1 MYFSD
6 SVNQISFF
14 FVNSI
19 FEILIVPGKVGL
31 SCTLAVAS
39 GEQQAGQA
47 GRQVAGKYIPPFLQI
62 TQPIP
67 FLVGPCTFAKRF
79 WGLKRIERGE
89 MRPLKRRRRPK
100 FSKLSPFLCT
110 LCCRFSSNVCLSV
123 CSIWEISKDIS
134 NLGPRF

>member
-39 GEQQAGQA
+39 GEQQGRPA
-47 GRQVAGKYIPPFLQI
+47 GR
-62 TQPIP
+62 
-67 FLVGPCTFAKRF
+67 
-79 WGLKRIERGE
+79 
-89 MRPLKRRRRPK
+89 
-100 FSKLSPFLCT
+100 
-110 LCCRFSSNVCLSV
+110 
-123 CSIWEISKDIS
+123 
-134 NLGPRF
+134 